1 VTHLAGRIMADAV
14 AGSVEQFDLF
24 ANVKPFVVPGAAIFT
39 KPMVTLGMMYYQM
52 KDRL

>member
-1 VTHLAGRIMADAV
+1 MADAI

-24 ANVKPFVVPGAAIFT
+24 ANVKPVVVPGAATFT
-39 KPMVTLGMMYYQM
+39 KAMVTLGMMYYQV